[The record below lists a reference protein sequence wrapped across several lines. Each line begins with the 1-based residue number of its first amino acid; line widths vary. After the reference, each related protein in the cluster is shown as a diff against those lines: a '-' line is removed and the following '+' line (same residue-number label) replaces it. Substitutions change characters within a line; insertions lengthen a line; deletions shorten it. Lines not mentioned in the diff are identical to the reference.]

1 MTDSTH
7 QHRCGEWLGELSDY
21 LDGEASAEL
30 CALIE
35 THMRGC
41 DNCKV
46 MVDTLRKTVTLYHTT
61 PQPEFS
67 AEARARLFR
76 VLDLP
81 PLLEVAPHE

>member
-1 MTDSTH
+1 MTTLPEQH
-7 QHRCGEWLGELSDY
+7 QCGEWLGDLSAY

-41 DNCKV
+41 NNCKV
-46 MVDTLRKTVTLYHTT
+46 MVDTLRKTITLYHAA
-61 PQPEFS
+61 PQPELS

-76 VLDLP
+76 VLDLT
-81 PLLEVAPHE
+81 PLLEEKPA